1 MILYAATGN
10 HGKLREF
17 VAGRGPGL
25 HVHVCP
31 CYASL
36 PTCEE
41 TGTTF
46 EANADLKAEYYSR
59 HTFGLVFADDSGLEL
74 DALGG
79 APGVY
84 SARYAGPGAT
94 DAANNVKLLAELAD
108 AAAADAGGAG
118 GSAGGDTG
126 GRAGGQGD
134 SARRTAR
141 YVCVISLARDGRTIA
156 RFRDT
161 AEGLIIS
168 TPRGAGGFG
177 YDPYF
182 LFPGLGKTF
191 AELSPEEKW
200 IYSHRGKAFRK
211 VLSFLQ

>member
-17 VAGRGPGL
+17 VAARGPRL

-31 CYASL
+31 CYATL

-41 TGTTF
+41 TGATF

-59 HTFGLVFADDSGLEL
+59 HTDGLVFADDSGLEV

-79 APGVY
+79 APGVH
-84 SARYAGPGAT
+84 SARYAGANAT
-94 DAANNVKLLAELAD
+94 DAANNAKLLAALA
-108 AAAADAGGAG
+108 GI
-118 GSAGGDTG
+118 
-126 GRAGGQGD
+126 GQEQ
-134 SARRTAR
+134 RTAR
-141 YVCVISLARDGRTIA
+141 YVCVIALARDGRTFA

-161 AEGLIIS
+161 AEGVIIS

-182 LFPGLGKTF
+182 LFPDLGKTF
-191 AELSPEEKW
+191 AELDADEKW

-211 VLSFLQ
+211 VLDSLTRHLQ